1 MEEKIEDIVKVS
13 PKGQIVI
20 PKAIRKRLGIVPG
33 EKILV
38 ISRDKEIFLRKLES
52 LSVEKISERIEDTA
66 RKKGIDLDK
75 IISEAVE
82 WARKSK

>member
-20 PKAIRKRLGIVPG
+20 PKAIRKKLGIVPG

-52 LSVEKISERIEDTA
+52 LSIEKISERIEDTA

>member
-20 PKAIRKRLGIVPG
+20 PKAIRKKLGIAPG
-33 EKILV
+33 EKILI

>member
-20 PKAIRKRLGIVPG
+20 PKAIRKKLGIVPG
-33 EKILV
+33 EKILI

-52 LSVEKISERIEDTA
+52 LSIEKISERIEDTA

>member
-20 PKAIRKRLGIVPG
+20 PKTIRKKLGIIPG
-33 EKILV
+33 EKLLV
-38 ISRDKEIFLRKLES
+38 ASRDKEIHLKKLKGVSIE
-52 LSVEKISERIEDTA
+52 EISERIEQVA
-66 RKKGIDLDK
+66 RRKGIDLDR
-75 IISEAVE
+75 IISEAIE